1 MGGEEEEDVV
11 SPSAEGRFL
20 GAVACW
26 TGWTVKW
33 LDGWMVGL
41 WVRRGHHLR
50 DHYCATSLSY
60 CMDKYISNSQNCH
73 VCLFAALAVIGI
85 LELGNISAF
94 H

>member
-1 MGGEEEEDVV
+1 MGGVEEEDEM
-11 SPSAEGRFL
+11 SPSTERRFL
-20 GAVACW
+20 GAVL
-26 TGWTVKW
+26 TVEW
-33 LDGWMVGL
+33 LDGWTMVGG

-73 VCLFAALAVIGI
+73 VRLFAVLAVIGI